1 MGIQK
6 GFAEGTKELNK
17 EQEWYAKI
25 TRPVAKNEA
34 KDRFLDLERRKKKKR
49 KKEKKKKKKHH
60 RHDSSDGSQNDELEM
75 EIEKRNKLAAL
86 REERLI
92 RERAEAG
99 GDTCSA
105 NDVCT
110 RNMSYPRTIWVVRHA
125 EREDNIN
132 RKWRSLP
139 GADGLASDNSMLS
152 ERGRTQAKECA
163 VRFSKVNLNHVFAS
177 PYDRTIETASI
188 IVGDKGLLV
197 KPEPGLCEGLYM
209 CENPPGFWEPEKLK
223 KKFPLVDT
231 DYISVF
237 SKVAGDLMLVS
248 HGAPIGAIHEIWM
261 GDFKYVGQATVT
273 KFVEVDK
280 GKIRMEFSS
289 DASHLSDKRN
299 LRPW

>member
-1 MGIQK
+1 MC
-6 GFAEGTKELNK
+6 T
-17 EQEWYAKI
+17 
-25 TRPVAKNEA
+25 
-34 KDRFLDLERRKKKKR
+34 
-49 KKEKKKKKKHH
+49 
-60 RHDSSDGSQNDELEM
+60 GSA
-75 EIEKRNKLAAL
+75 I
-86 REERLI
+86 
-92 RERAEAG
+92 EAG

-223 KKFPLVDT
+223 EKFPLVDT

-237 SKVAGDLMLVS
+237 SKHTLPKEGFGDDACIPRVRTTLNRITEKYDGDLMLVS